1 MICMTGA
8 SRGKPAHTAA
18 RYRKTDQLLDEVE
31 VVRFASRRASLAR
44 WEAEWIAD
52 GTLPGPNWLYQAVN
66 ERGEN
71 VGEPASF
78 TEAMEAIWP
87 NIWTDEPADGARIDP
102 VGPAIAA
109 GAATEAESA

>member
-1 MICMTGA
+1 MLDQVEA
-8 SRGKPAHTAA
+8 VRAA
-18 RYRKTDQLLDEVE
+18 QRYAVLV
-31 VVRFASRRASLAR
+31 R

-78 TEAMEAIWP
+78 VDAMIRIWP
-87 NIWTDEPADGARIDP
+87 NVWRDEPTDGARIDP
-102 VGPAIAA
+102 VGPATAA
-109 GAATEAESA
+109 AAATEAESA

>member
-1 MICMTGA
+1 MTICTRGA
-8 SRGKPAHTAA
+8 SRGKPSHTAA
-18 RYRKTDQLLDEVE
+18 RYSRQEQMLDQVE
-31 VVRFASRRASLAR
+31 AVRCASRRASLAR

-87 NIWTDEPADGARIDP
+87 NIWTDEPTDGARIDP
-102 VGPAIAA
+102 FGPATGA
-109 GAATEAESA
+109 AATEAAGI